1 MISGLQGK
9 TYQEK
14 LTELGLMSLEQRH
27 TRFDMIMTFKI
38 MYGFS
43 RVSSSTWFQMAAVD
57 AVRVTRLTADP
68 WNLQYRPY
76 NGDVRRHFFSNRV
89 VEGWNNIPTSIKEAR
104 SIGVFKRKYD
114 EMVLQQISG
123 QHQ

>member
-1 MISGLQGK
+1 
-9 TYQEK
+9 
-14 LTELGLMSLEQRH
+14 
-27 TRFDMIMTFKI
+27 
-38 MYGFS
+38 
-43 RVSSSTWFQMAAVD
+43 MAAAD

-114 EMVLQQISG
+114 NINNHKPRVPRDLMATQKSAMLLSLERLRLISK
-123 QHQ
+123 